1 MSENAKNL
9 KKIKNKG
16 LAVAAALSVGLVAG
30 IPMIVLGA
38 TNGITAVMVI
48 GIVLV
53 VLGFYGAP
61 VAWTQYASKAG
72 YSSTLAAIEEEDI
85 DTIEAIAQ
93 HLGKRDKAVRASVD
107 WLISHG
113 CLKGY
118 TVDKDGNIKDSVKK
132 PRTRGFVDVGK
143 CPNCNAPL
151 EWTADAVVC
160 PYCGMTVKR
169 RDSEDKK

>member
-38 TNGITAVMVI
+38 SNGITAVMVI

-61 VAWTQYASKAG
+61 VAWT
-72 YSSTLAAIEEEDI
+72 
-85 DTIEAIAQ
+85 
-93 HLGKRDKAVRASVD
+93 
-107 WLISHG
+107 
-113 CLKGY
+113 
-118 TVDKDGNIKDSVKK
+118 
-132 PRTRGFVDVGK
+132 
-143 CPNCNAPL
+143 
-151 EWTADAVVC
+151 
-160 PYCGMTVKR
+160 
-169 RDSEDKK
+169 